1 MWLNRILSY
10 EQCRGANTMSLTSE
24 QANGSR
30 VRLTCI
36 INWRA
41 CVDQRSERR
50 MRKYMRRWH
59 WLRMYIWME
68 PLIWVRVNASIK
80 WWSNDQIGMMMN
92 VLTFDGSATEG
103 RNAIGGWVRNMLDTT
118 RWEYHS
124 FRS

>member
-1 MWLNRILSY
+1 MLSDD
-10 EQCRGANTMSLTSE
+10 QQRGASTMSVTSE

-68 PLIWVRVNASIK
+68 PLIWVRVNASMQWCRMIE
-80 WWSNDQIGMMMN
+80 SIMRLN
-92 VLTFDGSATEG
+92 VLTLYGSAADVIASG
-103 RNAIGGWVRNMLDTT
+103 
-118 RWEYHS
+118 HS
-124 FRS
+124 VFKFPVVSI